1 MQNVNQI
8 KERIVSIIQH
18 KGPSLPVQIASTIN
32 VAPMF
37 SSVFLSELY
46 GDKKVLMSSMKVGS
60 SPLFYLPGQEAQLE
74 NFIEHLNQREKD
86 AFFLLKKE
94 LVLEDSKQSPVVR
107 VALRAIPDFAIPLKL
122 EIGNEQKHF
131 WKFYLASPE
140 NVKEKLDPQ
149 TKLKEIPRIENKLE
163 EAVTP
168 IEEIKTEK
176 EEKEEIKQKIELPAS
191 DMLTKLKEFLSS
203 RNLEILES
211 VMEKKKEIIHKVR
224 GDCSI
229 GKQSYYLV
237 FKDKKKITE
246 TDLTH
251 IMQKA
256 QTEKMPAIL
265 ISPGSLDKKAL
276 EYLKSWKELIKFEKL
291 SP

>member
-8 KERIVSIIQH
+8 KERIISIVQH

-46 GDKKVLMSSMKVGS
+46 GDKKILMSNMKVGS

-94 LVLEDSKQSPVVR
+94 IILEDSKQSPVIR
-107 VALRAIPDFAIPLKL
+107 VALRAIPDFAIPLKREMDNEHKQFWRFYAISEQDAL
-122 EIGNEQKHF
+122 E
-131 WKFYLASPE
+131 KFA
-140 NVKEKLDPQ
+140 PQ
-149 TKLKEIPRIENKLE
+149 TKLKNIPKAE
-163 EAVTP
+163 EKIVVEVT
-168 IEEIKTEK
+168 EIKPEK
-176 EEKEEIKQKIELPAS
+176 ENKEEIEQKIELPAP
-191 DMLTKLKEFLSS
+191 DTLAKLKEFLSAK
-203 RNLEILES
+203 NLEIMES
-211 VMEKKKEIIHKVR
+211 LMEKKKEAIHKVR
-224 GDCSI
+224 GDSLL

-246 TDLTH
+246 TDLAH

-265 ISPGSLDKKAL
+265 ISSGVLDKKAL
-276 EYLKSWKELIKFEKL
+276 EYLKSWRELLKFEKL
-291 SP
+291 TL